1 MANRMM
7 LNALYDEQSD
17 HLEHHGI
24 LGMKW
29 GVRRYQPYPSG
40 YHGDGKYKGRKTFAD
55 RVHEKRTNRGAEQRA
70 DREKEKEQQRK
81 KALATL
87 DYQTIVEHP
96 DWYTDEELAAALT
109 KAKMVKDLADNMST
123 ANGYRFLKRSNALNA
138 AATALKTTV
147 GVGSVAVGVA
157 TGMTKLVNPDK
168 K

>member
-7 LNALYDEQSD
+7 LDALHSESRD

-40 YHGDGKYKGRKTFAD
+40 YHGDGVYKGRKTFTD
-55 RVHEKRTNRGAEQRA
+55 KVHEKRMNRRAEQRV

-147 GVGSVAVGVA
+147 GAGSAAVGIA
-157 TGMTKLVNPDK
+157 TGVTKLMTPDK